1 MPTIQA
7 CALGMNIDRPMDAGI
22 DHSAFPLLLHTTKE
36 FSMARSKSTRTHAR
50 ASAAGAGSKRARRTR
65 KAGATGHGSRQQRS
79 GNATTS
85 TRKKGHSGASTA
97 PDEPTPR
104 RTPSEYDP
112 EGGTAE
118 SGGSKEPRGGRSDES
133 IDEETGARSKRP
145 GGTGDVS
152 FGDDDEG
159 PEGPAR

>member
-1 MPTIQA
+1 
-7 CALGMNIDRPMDAGI
+7 
-22 DHSAFPLLLHTTKE
+22 LLLHTTKE
-36 FSMARSKSTRTHAR
+36 FSMAQSKSTRPHAR
-50 ASAAGAGSKRARRTR
+50 ASATGAAGSKRARRAR
-65 KAGATGHGSRQQRS
+65 NAGATGHGSRQQRS
-79 GNATTS
+79 GDATTS
-85 TRKKGHSGASTA
+85 TRKKGHSGAPTA

-112 EGGTAE
+112 DGGTAE
-118 SGGSKEPRGGRSDES
+118 SGGDKEPRGGRSDES
-133 IDEETGARSKRP
+133 IDEETGVRSKRP

>member
-1 MPTIQA
+1 
-7 CALGMNIDRPMDAGI
+7 
-22 DHSAFPLLLHTTKE
+22 
-36 FSMARSKSTRTHAR
+36 MAQTKSTRTHAR
-50 ASAAGAGSKRARRTR
+50 ASAGAAGTKRTRRTR
-65 KAGATGHGSRQQRS
+65 NAGATNRGSKQQHS
-79 GNATTS
+79 GEATTS
-85 TRKKGHSGASTA
+85 TRKKGRSGAPTA

-104 RTPSEYDP
+104 RTPSEYEP

-118 SGGSKEPRGGRSDES
+118 SGGGKEPRGGRSDES

-152 FGDDDEG
+152 FGDGDEG

>member
-1 MPTIQA
+1 MDIA
-7 CALGMNIDRPMDAGI
+7 HLMDAGI
-22 DHSAFPLLLHTTKE
+22 DPNAFPLLLHTTKE

-159 PEGPAR
+159 PAR

>member
-1 MPTIQA
+1 MDIA
-7 CALGMNIDRPMDAGI
+7 RLIDAGI
-22 DHSAFPLLLHTTKE
+22 DPSAFPLLLHSTKE

-50 ASAAGAGSKRARRTR
+50 ASAAGAGSKRARRAR
-65 KAGATGHGSRQQRS
+65 NAGTTGHGSRQQRS
-79 GNATTS
+79 ENATTS
-85 TRKKGHSGASTA
+85 TRKKGHSGAPNA
-97 PDEPTPR
+97 LDEPTPR
-104 RTPSEYDP
+104 RAPSEYEP
-112 EGGTAE
+112 ESGTAE
-118 SGGSKEPRGGRSDES
+118 SGGGKEPRGGRSDES

>member
-1 MPTIQA
+1 
-7 CALGMNIDRPMDAGI
+7 
-22 DHSAFPLLLHTTKE
+22 LLLHTTKE
-36 FSMARSKSTRTHAR
+36 FSMAQSKSTGTQAR
-50 ASAAGAGSKRARRTR
+50 ASTAGSKRVRRTR
-65 KAGATGHGSRQQRS
+65 NAGATGHGSRQQRS

-85 TRKKGHSGASTA
+85 TRKKGHSGAPTA
-97 PDEPTPR
+97 RDEPTPR
-104 RTPSEYDP
+104 RTPSEYD
-112 EGGTAE
+112 AE
-118 SGGSKEPRGGRSDES
+118 AGAAASGGGKEPRGGRSDES

>member
-1 MPTIQA
+1 
-7 CALGMNIDRPMDAGI
+7 
-22 DHSAFPLLLHTTKE
+22 
-36 FSMARSKSTRTHAR
+36 MAQSKSTATQAR
-50 ASAAGAGSKRARRTR
+50 ASTAGSKRARRSR
-65 KAGATGHGSRQQRS
+65 NAGAMGHGSRQQHS

-85 TRKKGHSGASTA
+85 TRKKGHSGAPA
-97 PDEPTPR
+97 ARDEPTSR

-112 EGGTAE
+112 DPDSGAAV
-118 SGGSKEPRGGRSDES
+118 SGGGKEPRGGRSVES
-133 IDEETGARSKRP
+133 IDEETDARSKRP